1 MNKMKLA
8 VALSAASLLA
18 ACGSDSDDNGVNYPS
33 TYEFSSKVTEGESSV
48 VFTGQ
53 AARQLLISEL
63 KKYSGSDEL
72 QALTT
77 KQTALDNLNTIYA
90 KGVDSDEVNS
100 LIDFDL
106 YNGTATTSV
115 PVSVETPLT
124 LEQTDYSDVFA
135 VSGAK
140 NLQGKLAGCDN
151 DLSMSEF
158 IGWEIAQ
165 ADIQDCGQDD
175 VAVQDENDKPHTLLQ
190 TWFDELA
197 TLATDGDAN
206 TTIVND
212 QGHDLQQLIQK
223 FLFGAVTY
231 SQAARD
237 YLKADKGLLKQNS
250 EGDKAGA
257 KDYTS
262 LEHQW
267 DEGFGYFG
275 ASIDYLSKTDA
286 EIKAAA
292 ESDVDGNESI
302 DLLRGEYNYGL
313 SVYSAKVD
321 TYSDADD
328 LNLSADAME
337 AFLEG
342 RQIIQDNFGTDPVEG
357 EGYHVQLVETSER
370 ALAAMEKTIAG
381 AAIHY
386 INSTID
392 DVTNYDGSDI
402 ASLAKHWSEL
412 KGFALSLQF
421 SPVAS
426 ISEADLKEVH
436 EKIGTTPKAS
446 ASAANAEQFIADLEA
461 ARTILVEAYGFDA
474 AVAATW

>member
-48 VFTGQ
+48 AYSGQ
-53 AARQLLISEL
+53 TTRQLLIDEL
-63 KKYSGSDEL
+63 KY
-72 QALTT
+72 LT
-77 KQTALDNLNTIYA
+77 KADVLANVSLGKGDALDKLNAIYA
-90 KGVDSDEVNS
+90 NGVSSDGGLLQDANIYGTGSPTDVVIAKDAPANYEQSDYDQV
-100 LIDFDL
+100 FDV
-106 YNGTATTSV
+106 A
-115 PVSVETPLT
+115 
-124 LEQTDYSDVFA
+124 
-135 VSGAK
+135 GAK
-140 NLQGKLAGCDN
+140 NLQGKMAGCDN

-158 IGWEIAQ
+158 IGWDFT
-165 ADIQDCGQDD
+165 DITLVGCDD
-175 VAVQDENDKPHTLLQ
+175 EVTTPGENDKPHSLVQ
-190 TWFDELA
+190 AWFDELA
-197 TLATDGDAN
+197 GLAADNEG
-206 TTIVND
+206 IVND
-212 QGHDLQQLIQK
+212 KGHDLQQLVQK

-250 EGDKAGA
+250 SSDDGDA
-257 KDYTS
+257 YTA

-275 ASIDYLSKTDA
+275 ASRDYLSKTDA
-286 EIKAAA
+286 EIKASA
-292 ESDVDGNESI
+292 ESDINGNGKI
-302 DLLRGEYNYGL
+302 DLLGGEYNYGL
-313 SVYSAKVD
+313 AVYASKVD

-357 EGYHVQLVETSER
+357 EGYHVQLVEASER

-386 INSTID
+386 INSTIED
-392 DVTNYDGSDI
+392 AGNYDMQD
-402 ASLAKHWSEL
+402 ASTLAPFAKHWSEL

-421 SPVAS
+421 SPVAI
-426 ISEADLKEVH
+426 ISEQDLKDVH
-436 EKIGTTPKAS
+436 AKIGTTPKADVETN
-446 ASAANAEQFIADLEA
+446 AAQFIADLEA
-461 ARTILVEAYGFDA
+461 ARAILVEAYGFDA
-474 AVAATW
+474 TVAATW